1 MSYIKLNNLSKIQH
15 AWKNYPKSEDGEFKI
30 MTEAFFT
37 LINYQCVEDHFS
49 TIASLVIVLKSS
61 IIFN

>member
-1 MSYIKLNNLSKIQH
+1 
-15 AWKNYPKSEDGEFKI
+15 